1 MSLARKPAKRSLG
14 FTPKKKATFVA
25 LLAAKAEAKTD
36 AAAAW
41 AGAMTRA
48 TSWKGRHPMDEC

>member
-1 MSLARKPAKRSLG
+1 MSMADKPNKRSQG
-14 FTPKKKATFVA
+14 FTFKKRATVFA

-41 AGAMTRA
+41 AGDDPLDDAIPHG
-48 TSWKGRHPMDEC
+48 GRK

>member
-1 MSLARKPAKRSLG
+1 MAGKSAKRSQG
-14 FTPKKKATFVA
+14 FSPKKKATFIA

-41 AGAMTRA
+41 AGAMIASYLMNTRYPLEDR
-48 TSWKGRHPMDEC
+48 K